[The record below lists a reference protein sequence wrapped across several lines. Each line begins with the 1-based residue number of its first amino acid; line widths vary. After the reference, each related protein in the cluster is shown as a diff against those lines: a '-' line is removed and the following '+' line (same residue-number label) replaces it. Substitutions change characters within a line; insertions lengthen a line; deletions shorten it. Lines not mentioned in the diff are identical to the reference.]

1 MLHHYSYKR
10 TFMRRVSFRSIAF
23 RVALLFAVAALP
35 ATTLRAQTT
44 TPSKT
49 IEIDVSVSA
58 TEPLKPLTAVV
69 GGWNVLCVWRRLR

>member
-1 MLHHYSYKR
+1 
-10 TFMRRVSFRSIAF
+10 MRRASFRSIAF
-23 RVALLFAVAALP
+23 RVALLFAAAALP
-35 ATTLRAQTT
+35 AKTLRAQAT

-69 GGWNVLCVWRRLR
+69 GGWNILCVWRRLR